1 MQTYQDKVIRALVRS
16 VLLLMVGKRAE
27 ISYEDIQ
34 LMRDYLKTTDEQLVM
49 DKCKSPL
56 SPEK

>member
-1 MQTYQDKVIRALVRS
+1 MQTYQDRVIRALVRS
-16 VLLLMVGKRAE
+16 VLLLMVGKRHE
-27 ISYEDIQ
+27 IDADDIR